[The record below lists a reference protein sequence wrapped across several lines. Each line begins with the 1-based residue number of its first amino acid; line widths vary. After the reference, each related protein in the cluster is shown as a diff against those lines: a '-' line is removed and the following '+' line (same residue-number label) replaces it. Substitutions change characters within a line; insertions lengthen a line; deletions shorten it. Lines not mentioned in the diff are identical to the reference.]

1 MRNQIQPKTNNLK
14 QVIIKAVVKSLF
26 LLLTGMAIG
35 AFLIYSNEQAKGY
48 KDQIVK
54 LNDNIKQ
61 LDYELNTTKQLLEHT
76 DPDEV
81 ILKLTKQSIALDL
94 DTFKHLSTREKSV
107 IYSAVIEASKK
118 YEINPLVIYSI
129 LYSESTFRA
138 YLKHADITLTIDNK
152 KIKTNAIGLGGIV
165 WEWWGKDLIAEGI
178 AETKDDLFDPKTN
191 IYATAYVY
199 KVMYSREKL
208 KSAESQGES
217 ALMRYFGG
225 EYKWYAAKINTKMIN
240 VINDII
246 LK

>member
-1 MRNQIQPKTNNLK
+1 MTRKPRINIVLKTTL
-14 QVIIKAVVKSLF
+14 KSL
-26 LLLTGMAIG
+26 GI
-35 AFLIYSNEQAKGY
+35 LILGVIVGIIINYSNEQAKDY
-48 KDQIVK
+48 KGKITA
-54 LNDNIKQ
+54 LNDTIKA
-61 LDYELNTTKQLLEHT
+61 LNYELNTTKQLLVKT
-76 DPDEV
+76 DPDEI

-107 IYSAVIEASKK
+107 IYSAIIEASKR

-129 LYSESTFRA
+129 LYSESTFRS
-138 YLKHADITLTIDNK
+138 YLKHDDITLTINNK

-165 WEWWGKDLIAEGI
+165 WEWWGEDLVAEGI
-178 AETKDDLFDPKTN
+178 AETKDDLFDPRTN
-191 IYATAYVY
+191 IFATAYVY

>member
-1 MRNQIQPKTNNLK
+1 MTRKPRINIVLKTTL
-14 QVIIKAVVKSLF
+14 KSL
-26 LLLTGMAIG
+26 GI
-35 AFLIYSNEQAKGY
+35 LILGVVVGIIINYSNEQAKDY
-48 KDQIVK
+48 KGKITA
-54 LNDNIKQ
+54 LNDTIKA
-61 LDYELNTTKQLLEHT
+61 LNYELNATKQLLAKT
-76 DPDEV
+76 DPDEI

-107 IYSAVIEASKK
+107 IYSAIIEASKR

-129 LYSESTFRA
+129 LYSESTFRS

-165 WEWWGKDLIAEGI
+165 WEWWGEDLVAEGI
-178 AETKDDLFDPKTN
+178 AETKDDLFDPRTN
-191 IYATAYVY
+191 VFATAYVY

>member
-1 MRNQIQPKTNNLK
+1 MTRKTRINVVLK
-14 QVIIKAVVKSLF
+14 ATLKSL
-26 LLLTGMAIG
+26 GI
-35 AFLIYSNEQAKGY
+35 LILGVIVGIIINYSNEQAKDY
-48 KDQIVK
+48 KGKITA
-54 LNDNIKQ
+54 LNDTIKA
-61 LDYELNTTKQLLEHT
+61 LNYELNTTKQLLAKT
-76 DPDEV
+76 DPDEI

-107 IYSAVIEASKK
+107 IYSAIIEASKR

-129 LYSESTFRA
+129 LYSESTFRS
-138 YLKHADITLTIDNK
+138 YLKHDDITLTIDNK

-165 WEWWGKDLIAEGI
+165 WEWWGEDLVAEGI
-178 AETKDDLFDPKTN
+178 AETKDDLFDPRTN
-191 IYATAYVY
+191 IFATAYVY

>member
-1 MRNQIQPKTNNLK
+1 MTRKTRINIVLK
-14 QVIIKAVVKSLF
+14 ATLKSL
-26 LLLTGMAIG
+26 GI
-35 AFLIYSNEQAKGY
+35 LILGVMVGIIINYSNEQAKDY
-48 KDQIVK
+48 KGKITA
-54 LNDNIKQ
+54 LNDTIKA
-61 LDYELNTTKQLLEHT
+61 LNYELNATKQLLAKT
-76 DPDEV
+76 DPDEI

-94 DTFKHLSTREKSV
+94 DTFKHLSTREKTV
-107 IYSAVIEASKK
+107 IYSAIIEASKR

-129 LYSESTFRA
+129 LYSESTFRS

-165 WEWWGKDLIAEGI
+165 WEWWGEDLVAEGI
-178 AETKDDLFDPKTN
+178 AETKDDLFDPRTN
-191 IYATAYVY
+191 IFATAYVY

>member
-1 MRNQIQPKTNNLK
+1 MTRKPRINIVLKTTL
-14 QVIIKAVVKSLF
+14 KSL
-26 LLLTGMAIG
+26 GI
-35 AFLIYSNEQAKGY
+35 LILGVIVGIIINYSNEQAKDY
-48 KDQIVK
+48 KGKITA
-54 LNDNIKQ
+54 LNDTIKA
-61 LDYELNTTKQLLEHT
+61 LNYELNTTKQLLTKT
-76 DPDEV
+76 DPDEI

-94 DTFKHLSTREKSV
+94 DTFKHLSTREKTV
-107 IYSAVIEASKK
+107 IYSAIIEASKR

-129 LYSESTFRA
+129 LYSESTFRS
-138 YLKHADITLTIDNK
+138 YLKHTDITLTIDNK

-165 WEWWGKDLIAEGI
+165 WEWWGEDLVAEGI
-178 AETKDDLFDPKTN
+178 AETKDDLFDPRTN
-191 IYATAYVY
+191 IFATAYIY

>member
-1 MRNQIQPKTNNLK
+1 M
-14 QVIIKAVVKSLF
+14 
-26 LLLTGMAIG
+26 
-35 AFLIYSNEQAKGY
+35 
-48 KDQIVK
+48 
-54 LNDNIKQ
+54 
-61 LDYELNTTKQLLEHT
+61 
-76 DPDEV
+76 
-81 ILKLTKQSIALDL
+81 
-94 DTFKHLSTREKSV
+94 
-107 IYSAVIEASKK
+107 
-118 YEINPLVIYSI
+118 
-129 LYSESTFRA
+129 
-138 YLKHADITLTIDNK
+138 
-152 KIKTNAIGLGGIV
+152 
-165 WEWWGKDLIAEGI
+165 IAEGI

>member
-1 MRNQIQPKTNNLK
+1 MTRKTRINIVLK
-14 QVIIKAVVKSLF
+14 TALKSL
-26 LLLTGMAIG
+26 GI
-35 AFLIYSNEQAKGY
+35 LILGVIVGIIINYSNEQAKDY
-48 KDQIVK
+48 KGKITA
-54 LNDNIKQ
+54 LNDTIKA
-61 LDYELNTTKQLLEHT
+61 LNYELNTTKQLLTKT
-76 DPDEV
+76 DPDEI

-178 AETKDDLFDPKTN
+178 AETKDDLFDPRTN
-191 IYATAYVY
+191 IFATAYVY

-208 KSAESQGES
+208 KYAESQGES

>member
-1 MRNQIQPKTNNLK
+1 MTRKPRINVVLK
-14 QVIIKAVVKSLF
+14 ATLKSL
-26 LLLTGMAIG
+26 GI
-35 AFLIYSNEQAKGY
+35 LILGVIVGIIINYSNEQAKDY
-48 KDQIVK
+48 KGKITA
-54 LNDNIKQ
+54 LNDTIKA
-61 LDYELNTTKQLLEHT
+61 LNYELNTTKQLLTKT
-76 DPDEV
+76 DPDEI

-94 DTFKHLSTREKSV
+94 DTFKHLSTREKTV
-107 IYSAVIEASKK
+107 IYSAIIEASKR

-129 LYSESTFRA
+129 LYSESTFRS

-165 WEWWGKDLIAEGI
+165 WEWWGEDLVAEGI
-178 AETKDDLFDPKTN
+178 AETKDDLFDPRTN
-191 IYATAYVY
+191 IFATAYVY

>member
-1 MRNQIQPKTNNLK
+1 MTRKTRINIVLK
-14 QVIIKAVVKSLF
+14 TTLKSL
-26 LLLTGMAIG
+26 GI
-35 AFLIYSNEQAKGY
+35 LILGIIVGIIINYSNEQAKDY
-48 KDQIVK
+48 KGKITA
-54 LNDNIKQ
+54 LNDTIKA
-61 LDYELNTTKQLLEHT
+61 LNYELNTTKRLLVKT
-76 DPDEV
+76 DPDEI

-107 IYSAVIEASKK
+107 IYSAIIEASKR

-129 LYSESTFRA
+129 LYSESTFRS
-138 YLKHADITLTIDNK
+138 YLKHADITLIIDNK

-165 WEWWGKDLIAEGI
+165 WEWWGEDLVAEGI
-178 AETKDDLFDPKTN
+178 AETKDDLFDPRTN
-191 IYATAYVY
+191 IFATAYVY